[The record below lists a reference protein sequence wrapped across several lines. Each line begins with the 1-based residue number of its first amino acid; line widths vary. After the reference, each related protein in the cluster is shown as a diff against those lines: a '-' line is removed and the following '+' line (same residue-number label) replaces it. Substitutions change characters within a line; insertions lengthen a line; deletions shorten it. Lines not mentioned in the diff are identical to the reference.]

1 MPKALRGHAA
11 LDDELSTGA
20 NELTNETY
28 NKATRIQEE
37 VSTLLTFLRV
47 TTDLTGVDSAVR
59 TSRLT
64 LSKRQLVVAAVL
76 QQYLLIDE
84 HLNNEMCWEFFRNR
98 TYPKLW
104 KTKRFRAFNNHILDR
119 LTLLNK
125 LAFVRTRIRISN
137 AFCERI
143 EKLNSLRNSV
153 AHSFFPENRKTKPKW
168 KGVDIFTINGY
179 SEFFHD
185 MHEVSQFFFRRLH
198 RQERE
203 RQRQ

>member
-1 MPKALRGHAA
+1 MRLTTKQRAL
-11 LDDELSTGA
+11 
-20 NELTNETY
+20 
-28 NKATRIQEE
+28 QEE
-37 VSTLLTFLRV
+37 VSKLLKFLRF
-47 TTDLTGVDSAVR
+47 TTDLTGVDSTVR

-64 LSKRQLVVAAVL
+64 LTKRELVGAAVL
-76 QQYLLIDE
+76 QHYLLIDE
-84 HLNNEMCWEFFRNR
+84 HLNNEMCWEFFRKR

-104 KTKRFRAFNNHILDR
+104 KTTGFRAFNNHILDR

-143 EKLNSLRNSV
+143 EKLNSLRNAV

-168 KGVDIFTINGY
+168 RGADIFTINGY

-185 MHEVSQFFFRRLH
+185 MHEVSQFFFKLLH
-198 RQERE
+198 RQDRE
-203 RQRQ
+203 RQRP

>member
-1 MPKALRGHAA
+1 MKLTTKHRAL
-11 LDDELSTGA
+11 
-20 NELTNETY
+20 
-28 NKATRIQEE
+28 QEE
-37 VSTLLTFLRV
+37 VSTLLTFLTF

-64 LSKRQLVVAAVL
+64 LTKRQLVVAAVL
-76 QQYLLIDE
+76 QQFLLIDE
-84 HLNNEMCWEFFRNR
+84 HLNNEMCWEFFRKR

-104 KTKRFRAFNNHILDR
+104 KTKRFCAFNNHILDR

-125 LAFVRTRIRISN
+125 LALVRTRIRISK

-143 EKLNSLRNSV
+143 ETLNSLRNAV

-168 KGVDIFTINGY
+168 KGADILTINGY

-185 MHEVSQFFFRRLH
+185 MHEVSQFFFKRLH

-203 RQRQ
+203 RQRP